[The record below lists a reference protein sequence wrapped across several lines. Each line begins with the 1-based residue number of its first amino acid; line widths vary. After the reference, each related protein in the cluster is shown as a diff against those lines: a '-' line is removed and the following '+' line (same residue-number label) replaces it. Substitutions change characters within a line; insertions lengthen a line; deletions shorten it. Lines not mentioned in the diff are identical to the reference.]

1 MKSAYL
7 HLLSDALVSAG
18 VVVAGVIISY
28 THWYYTDPLIGVI
41 VMIVILISTWSL
53 LKDSFMMAVDAVPST
68 VNIDKVKE
76 IIKVKGVFNVSHFA
90 CLGIKYHRKC
100 FDCTCNCR

>member
-28 THWYYTDPLIGVI
+28 THWYYIDPLIGVI
-41 VMIVILISTWSL
+41 LMIVILINTWSL
-53 LKDSFMMAVDAVPST
+53 LKVV
-68 VNIDKVKE
+68 
-76 IIKVKGVFNVSHFA
+76 
-90 CLGIKYHRKC
+90 L
-100 FDCTCNCR
+100 